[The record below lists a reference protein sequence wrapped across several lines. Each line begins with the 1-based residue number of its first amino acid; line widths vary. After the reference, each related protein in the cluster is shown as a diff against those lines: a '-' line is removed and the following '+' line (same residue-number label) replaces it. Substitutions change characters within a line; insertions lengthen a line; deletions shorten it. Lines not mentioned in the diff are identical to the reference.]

1 MRSIEL
7 RRFGLVLALAT
18 LAAACT
24 PSNGGARAQ
33 SGGAPRDGSLP
44 AVGVITVREGT
55 LDRRITLPATIRAY
69 QEATL
74 YAKVGG
80 YLASIGV
87 DRGDRVERGQ
97 LLAVLEVPEM
107 QAELGKLEAEL
118 RAAEVDDKR
127 LREAAQRA
135 PDLVTPQAV
144 DAARAKYEVAVANL
158 TRTRTLMDYARLTA
172 PFSGVVTKR
181 WVDPGAFIPA
191 ATASSSAMSSAVVTL
206 SDFSRVRVE
215 LAMPQAEVSL
225 VKTGLPATLT
235 VRELPGRSFEGRV
248 TRIAYALDEATKT
261 MGAEIELPN
270 ADAALRPGMY
280 ASVAISLE
288 RKTGVLLVPAE
299 ALVTEKGNSFVFTV
313 DQNKAHKV
321 ALRLGLDDGV
331 HVEVLDGLTANALV
345 VISGAQSLTDGQAC
359 RPVEAK

>member
-1 MRSIEL
+1 MRSIQL
-7 RRFGLVLALAT
+7 RRFGIVVALVAVT
-18 LAAACT
+18 AACA
-24 PSNGGARAQ
+24 PSDGGARAL
-33 SGGAPRDGSLP
+33 GKGVPPDAPLP
-44 AVGVITVREGT
+44 AVSVITVREGT
-55 LDRRITLPATIRAY
+55 LDRRIALPATIRAY

-80 YLASIGV
+80 YLESIAV

-97 LLAVLEVPEM
+97 ILAVLEVPEM
-107 QAELGKLEAEL
+107 RAELGKLEAEL
-118 RAAEVDDKR
+118 RAADVDNKR
-127 LREAAQRA
+127 VSEAAQRA

-144 DAARAKYEVAVANL
+144 DAARAKYEIAVANL
-158 TRTRTLMDYARLTA
+158 VRTRTLMDYAKLTA

-181 WVDPGAFIPA
+181 WVDRGAFIPA
-191 ATASSSAMSSAVVTL
+191 ATASSSAMSSAVLTL

-215 LAMPQAEVSL
+215 VAMPQAEVPL
-225 VKTGLPATLT
+225 VKAGLPATLS

-270 ADAALRPGMY
+270 ADGALRPGMY
-280 ASVAISLE
+280 ASVGISLE

-299 ALVTEKGNSFVFTV
+299 ALVTENGRPFAFTV
-313 DQNKAHKV
+313 DRNKAHKV

-331 HVEVLDGLTANALV
+331 HVEVLDGLAANALV
-345 VISGAQSLTDGQAC
+345 VVLGAQSLADGQAC